1 MFVRRSHHI
10 AGVLCVVIS
19 HSEEIILS
27 GSEIG
32 AVCAVNL
39 VTGTIMARLE
49 HHKGMITCLNV
60 NSGDD
65 VFVTGSTDCTVAVWS
80 LETFCILNEI
90 ILSKPIMHMDI
101 SLDST
106 FLLLACEDNSVHVRA
121 LTTGSDVH
129 CLKGHCNGSV
139 ITYLRFAEDNC
150 RCILGSGDGKLYIYD
165 IHSAR
170 LLQSLSAHTEMITS
184 ILPQPNDHFLFTCGG
199 NKIVIWNFL
208 SKKLDKD
215 VIQSMAESS
224 AQKENQQ
231 PRSRPSSRKKKKV
244 DNHREPI
251 TCVSVSRDG
260 SLAVTGSRDF
270 SVKIW
275 QLSTGETHTTL
286 EGHTGPVTC
295 VDFAPNGLF
304 AVSGSEDKTLRVW
317 GLTLGLIVS
326 TFTEH
331 QNNIVTVKVTADSR
345 RILSVD
351 NMGVHMLWQADNG
364 TRLVVTT
371 KPINNVTLHAN
382 IVFAVS
388 GKNDNRYDPI
398 GTLIYC
404 IIV

>member
-1 MFVRRSHHI
+1 M
-10 AGVLCVVIS
+10 VIT
-19 HSEEIILS
+19 HSEEMVLS

-32 AVCAVNL
+32 AVCAVSL
-39 VTGTIMARLE
+39 DSGKILARLE

-60 NSGDD
+60 NKGDD
-65 VFVTGSTDCTVAVWS
+65 VFVTGSTDCSIAVWS
-80 LETFCILNEI
+80 LESFCILNEI
-90 ILSKPIMHMDI
+90 ILSKPILHMDI

-121 LTTGSDVH
+121 LTTGTDVH
-129 CLKGHCNGSV
+129 CLKGHSHGSV

-150 RCILGSGDGKLYIYD
+150 RCILGTGDGRLYIYD

-170 LLQSLSAHTEMITS
+170 LIQSLSAHTEMITS

-199 NKIVIWNFL
+199 NKIIIWNFL
-208 SKKLDKD
+208 TKKMDKD
-215 VIQSMAESS
+215 SIPVADTLD
-224 AQKENQQ
+224 KENQR

-251 TCVSVSRDG
+251 TCVAVSRDG
-260 SLAVTGSRDF
+260 SLAVTGSRDCL
-270 SVKIW
+270 VKIW
-275 QLSTGETHTTL
+275 QLSTGETHTTM
-286 EGHTGPVTC
+286 EGHSGPVTC

-304 AVSGSEDKTLRVW
+304 AVSGSEDKSLRVW

-331 QNNIVTVKVTADSR
+331 MKSIVAVKVTADSR

-371 KPINNVTLHAN
+371 KPFNNVTLHAN
-382 IVFAVS
+382 TVFAVA
-388 GKNDNRYDPI
+388 GKNDNRYD
-398 GTLIYC
+398 
-404 IIV
+404 